1 MRFPVVTLL
10 IFSAYMGQAAL
21 GQEKGPVPSS
31 QTDFSKEA
39 YVVESLQTR
48 VSEEADGTGTRE
60 RIAEIKILADAGV
73 KAFAVL
79 NFPYK
84 SANEVVDVAYVQVR
98 KVDGTIVK
106 TPDYNVQE
114 MPADITRTAP
124 MYSDIHEKHIAV
136 KGLGVGD
143 VLQYSVRYRVTKAEI
158 PSHFWFEHSFIKD
171 AVVKKEQLEISFPK
185 DKYVKVV
192 SPEFKPDVA
201 EEAGRRIYR
210 WNHSN
215 LEVKPKDPNEAPLR
229 TIPIPS
235 VQLTTFANWEEV
247 GRWYE
252 GLQKD
257 AIEPT
262 PAIRAKAAELTKNLK
277 TDDEKIRALY
287 NLVSLQFHY
296 IGLDFGIGRYQP
308 HSADDVLSNG
318 YGDCK
323 DKHTLLAAL
332 LKAAGYDAWPVLI
345 HGERKLDP
353 DVPSPAQFNHVITAV
368 PMGGGQ
374 LIWLDT
380 TPEVAPYQLLL
391 NVLRDKQALV
401 IPSNKAP
408 FLTKT
413 PQNPPFPQEQEFSA
427 EGKLDA
433 EGTMTA
439 HIEQSYRGDAEV
451 IFRSLFRQV
460 AQSQWQQA
468 VQGLSYRLGFGG
480 EVSNI
485 VASSPEDTSDSFK
498 FSYDYVRKNYGDW
511 DNRQIIPLLPPMGIE
526 VAKDA
531 VDKKPAEPVLLGAV
545 GKLVYRSHIELP
557 PGYSATLPTSVLVVK
572 PYATYHGASVVEE
585 GILTTIRE
593 LEITKSEVPLNDW
606 EEYRKFGRAIADD
619 EWSFMHLSRTKTAAA
634 GKKGTGVEIAKG
646 ADEQFR
652 DGTDA
657 LQSNDAHAAQEA
669 FEEVIAANPNYPG
682 AHMNLGIA
690 LGAQGKFAD
699 ALAEFRQEEKISPD
713 ETRAYQAAA
722 SLATM
727 LGRNEEAISELR
739 KLLDLDPNNQAV
751 ALSLGGLL
759 YRSGKYSDEADMLE
773 HALKTSPDNG
783 NLQDLLGMAYL
794 KMGNSDK
801 AVVHLRAAVEAN
813 GHDPMMLNDI
823 AYTLAENRTNLT
835 LAKQYAR
842 EALDKLDARSLDDV
856 AAVDTGTRVTYEL
869 DMVWDTLGWIY
880 FQVGET
886 NLAES
891 FVRPAW
897 LLRQETVIGEHLGEI
912 YEKEGKSKQAEH
924 LYELALAAQ
933 APPNVAPFPGSATA
947 GMSSSI
953 PDSTFSAYQKQR
965 DEIQA
970 RYKKLTG
977 KSAVPNESWRLPSG
991 EWTKTGPEQLSEMCT
1006 VKLGK
1011 LSGVSGS
1018 AEYSVVFAPEKVES
1032 VEFID
1037 GDDSLESLTDK
1048 LKATHYP
1055 VEFPEGSKAKILRRM
1070 KVRCTTAGGC
1080 TAFMLPL
1087 QRPKGRLE

>member
-98 KVDGTIVK
+98 KTDGTIVK
-106 TPDYNVQE
+106 TPAYNIQE
-114 MPADITRTAP
+114 MPADVTRTAP

-143 VLQYSVRYRVTKAEI
+143 VLQYSVRYRVTKPEV
-158 PSHFWFEHSFIKD
+158 PGHFWFEESFTKD

-192 SPEFKPDVA
+192 SPEFKPDVT
-201 EEAGRRIYR
+201 EEGGRRIYR
-210 WNHSN
+210 WTHSN
-215 LEVKPKDPNEAPLR
+215 LEVKTKDPNEAPLR
-229 TIPIPS
+229 TIPNPS
-235 VQLTTFANWEEV
+235 VELTTFANWEEV
-247 GRWYE
+247 GRWYD
-252 GLQKD
+252 GLQKE

-287 NLVSLQFHY
+287 NFVALQLHY

-308 HSADDVLSNG
+308 HSAEDVLGNG

-332 LKAAGYDAWPVLI
+332 LKAAGYDAWPALI
-345 HGERKLDP
+345 HAQRKLDP
-353 DVPSPAQFNHVITAV
+353 DVPSPAQFNHVITAI
-368 PMGGGQ
+368 PTGGQ

-380 TPEVAPYQLLL
+380 TPEVAPYQLLV
-391 NVLRDKQALV
+391 NVLRDKQVLV

-408 FLTKT
+408 FLAKT
-413 PQNPPFPQEQEFSA
+413 PGNPPFPQEQEFSS

-433 EGTMTA
+433 DGTMTA
-439 HIEQSYRGDAEV
+439 HVEQSYRGDAEV
-451 IFRSLFRQV
+451 IFRSLFRQL
-460 AQSQWQQA
+460 AQNQWQQA
-468 VQGLSYRLGFGG
+468 VQGMSYRLGFGG
-480 EVSNI
+480 EVSNV
-485 VASSPEDTSDSFK
+485 VASSPEDTLDSFK
-498 FSYDYVRKNYGDW
+498 LSYDYVRKNYSDW
-511 DNRQIIPLLPPMGIE
+511 DNRQITPLLPPIGIE
-526 VAKDA
+526 ITKDSI
-531 VDKKPAEPVLLGAV
+531 DKKPAEPVYLGAI

-557 PGYSATLPTSVLVVK
+557 PSYSITPPSSVLLVK
-572 PYATYHGASVVEE
+572 PYATYNAASVVEE

-593 LEITKSEVPLNDW
+593 LDITESEIPLDDW
-606 EEYRKFGRAIADD
+606 EGYRKFGRAIADD
-619 EWSFMHLSRTKTAAA
+619 EWSFMHLNNTGTVASDKSGA
-634 GKKGTGVEIAKG
+634 GVNVAKS

-657 LQSNDAHAAQEA
+657 LQRRDAHGAQEA
-669 FEEVIAANPNYPG
+669 FEKVIASNPNYPG
-682 AHMNLGIA
+682 AHFDLGLA
-690 LGAQGKFAD
+690 LSAQMKFDD
-699 ALAEFRQEEKISPD
+699 ALAEFHKEEKISPN
-713 ETRAYQAAA
+713 ETKTYRAAA
-722 SLATM
+722 AIAIM
-727 LGRNEEAISELR
+727 RGRKDDAISEMR
-739 KLLDLDPNNQAV
+739 KLLEVDPKNQDA
-751 ALSLGGLL
+751 ALNLGGLL
-759 YRSGKYSDEADMLE
+759 YQSGKYSDEAEMLE

-794 KMGNSDK
+794 KMGNSDE